1 MRGSID
7 IKYTM
12 KQFSILLG
20 ASVVITLGQAQA
32 QESIEPKEADHK
44 LVAYGKEER
53 QVLHLWLPKTKAPAP
68 LVLHYHGGG
77 FVVGDIREKTH
88 NRTAA
93 MCNAVGI
100 AYADVEY
107 RLLNQAMLHEI
118 MNDCSRA
125 VQFLRY
131 NAKKYNLDKNRVASY
146 GESAGAS
153 ASLWMATIDDQ
164 ADPKAKDP
172 VLREST
178 RLAAAGGFGV
188 QATFDVIQW
197 PKILGLPEDKTPY
210 WGMIKSA
217 KARLGEKRF
226 NELRKHMDMLHNMDK
241 NDSPMHFSPGKE
253 GQGVHSQR
261 FVDVLEKRA
270 KEVGASLIIKPGR
283 QSLIQFLTGKLK
295 TKPKPASGQRPGGKQ
310 ARKPFP
316 FPKHWGDPPAI
327 QTRDYR
333 KLPGG
338 YGFGSGTLANWIQK
352 HLERDAEQ
360 KPKDEK

>member
-1 MRGSID
+1 VFAI
-7 IKYTM
+7 
-12 KQFSILLG
+12 
-20 ASVVITLGQAQA
+20 GQALA
-32 QESIEPKEADHK
+32 QEGKKADHI
-44 LVAYGKEER
+44 LVPYGKQPR
-53 QVLHLWLPKTKAPAP
+53 QVLHLWLPKTKAPSP

-77 FVVGDIREKTH
+77 FVAGDIREKTH

-118 MNDCSRA
+118 MNDCARA

-178 RLAAAGGFGV
+178 RLAAAGGFWV

-197 PKILGLPEDKTPY
+197 PEILGLPEDKTPY

-241 NDSPMHFSPGKE
+241 DDSPMHFSPGKE

-270 KEVGASLIIKPGR
+270 KEVGANLIIKPGR
-283 QSLIQFLTGKLK
+283 QSLIQFLTAKLK
-295 TKPKPASGQRPGGKQ
+295 AKPNPTVGQRPGGKE
-310 ARKPFP
+310 ASKPFP
-316 FPKHWGDPPAI
+316 QHWGDPPAI
-327 QTRDYR
+327 QTQDYR

-338 YGFGSGTLANWIQK
+338 YGFGSSTLANWIQ
-352 HLERDAEQ
+352 
-360 KPKDEK
+360 EKLDNDSKK